1 MYNVNWLGEKL
12 FTILDEKDRFWQ
24 IKLYEKSSDLC
35 TFNTPWGSYHFN
47 QMPFGIKSACELF
60 QHLNSESSGDIE
72 GVFIVADGIRLAAST
87 KAEHDAILKKIINR
101 ALSLNVKFNENKLQ
115 YMVNKLTYPGHVIMA
130 EGVKPDESK
139 ESAVLQFAPPTIR
152 KELLGMTCYLSPYT
166 PSEATLTAPLRVLL
180 RNDISWQW
188 YPEQQAALE
197 ELEKAI

>member
-1 MYNVNWLGEKL
+1 
-12 FTILDEKDRFWQ
+12 
-24 IKLYEKSSDLC
+24 
-35 TFNTPWGSYHFN
+35 
-47 QMPFGIKSACELF
+47 
-60 QHLNSESSGDIE
+60 
-72 GVFIVADGIRLAAST
+72 
-87 KAEHDAILKKIINR
+87 
-101 ALSLNVKFNENKLQ
+101 
-115 YMVNKLTYPGHVIMA
+115 MVNKLTYPGHVIMA